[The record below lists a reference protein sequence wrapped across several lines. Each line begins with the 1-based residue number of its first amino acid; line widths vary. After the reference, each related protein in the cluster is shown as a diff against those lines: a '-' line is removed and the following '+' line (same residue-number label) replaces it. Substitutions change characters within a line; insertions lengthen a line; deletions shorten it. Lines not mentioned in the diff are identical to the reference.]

1 MSASCL
7 VSELTVSELVCQ
19 RDVCKAKKG
28 TGMHRSGGCAPSRVQ
43 GQSPLE
49 AETIFNAVVKLG
61 FFYLYS
67 LGWHTLPSHANA
79 EACLTGWPNA

>member
-1 MSASCL
+1 MS
-7 VSELTVSELVCQ
+7 VKRKKELECTGLGAVLPAGS
-19 RDVCKAKKG
+19 RGKA
-28 TGMHRSGGCAPSRVQ
+28 
-43 GQSPLE
+43 PLKLKPF
-49 AETIFNAVVKLG
+49 FNAVVKLG